1 MATGEPCG
9 DGWIDGA
16 EASAAFERG
25 RAALAAGDLT
35 GGREALLH
43 AASDGGHAGA
53 HQILGGIAFGADD
66 FAQARLHFEAAFSR
80 YRDSGDLA
88 AAVRVAALLA
98 DLHQSILGNH
108 SVAAGWIGRAR
119 TVLHRIGPCVEWG
132 YLALAVVA
140 CDLPNIDEVERNA
153 AVALD
158 LALEYGDSDLE
169 VRALADGGL
178 ALVTQGRFAEGFSRL
193 DQAMAAI
200 TAGEVSDL
208 SMAGKSICAMLTACE
223 RAGDLRRAEEWTRL
237 VEEIMVE
244 RFRANPQVLRM
255 HCRVTFGTALCS
267 VGRWPEAEA
276 ELARALGPD
285 SSLSAYHRSLTLS
298 LLAEIRLL
306 QGRFEEAAVLIE
318 PYEDR
323 LALSAPLAH
332 LHLLRGEP
340 SLAAAVAVRAIGE
353 LRGDR
358 VRLPALLALLVEAE
372 LARGDPFGARR
383 AQERLAVLATETGIP
398 VVAAESDLASGRIHA
413 ACGATDDA
421 LASFG
426 RAQRSLGG
434 EERPALCGVIRL
446 ETAQALADAGDRDG
460 AIAEARA
467 AQIVFERLGADL
479 LTDRTAAL
487 LRHLGWTGRAATRR
501 DTAPVR
507 IAGLTPREREVLGLV
522 RLGLTNA
529 EIGTRLFITPKT
541 AEHHV
546 GRVLTKLGV
555 RSRAEAAAV
564 ATSAMHATP

>member
-1 MATGEPCG
+1 MDPA
-9 DGWIDGA
+9 I
-16 EASAAFERG
+16 AFERG
-25 RAALAAGDLT
+25 RAALAAGDLP
-35 GGREALLH
+35 GGQEALLR
-43 AASDGGHAGA
+43 AAEAGHAGA
-53 HQILGGIAFGADD
+53 HQILGGIAFGDDD
-66 FAQARLHFEAAFSR
+66 FARARLHFEAAFAAH
-80 YRDSGDLA
+80 RDAGDLP

-98 DLHQSILGNH
+98 DFHQSILGHH

-119 TVLHRIGPCVEWG
+119 RMLDRVGPCVEWG
-132 YLALAVVA
+132 YVALAVVA
-140 CDLPNIDEVERNA
+140 CDLPNVHEVERNA

-178 ALVTQGRFAEGFSRL
+178 ALVSQGRFAEGFSRL

-200 TAGEVSDL
+200 TAGEVQDL

-223 RAGDLRRAEEWTRL
+223 RAGDLHRAEEWTGL
-237 VEEIMVE
+237 VEEIMVG
-244 RFRANPQVLRM
+244 RFRANPKVLRM
-255 HCRVTFGTALCS
+255 HCRVAFGTALCS

-276 ELARALGPD
+276 EFARALGPD

-306 QGRFEEAAVLIE
+306 QGRFEEAAALIE

-323 LALSAPLAH
+323 LALSGPRSR

-340 SLAAAVAVRAIGE
+340 AIAAAIAVHALSA

-358 VRLPALLALLVEAE
+358 VRTPPLLALLVEAE
-372 LARGDPFGARR
+372 LARGDPLGALQ
-383 AQERLAVLATETGIP
+383 AQERLATLAAETGIP
-398 VVAAESDLASGRIHA
+398 VVIAEAELARGRIHA
-413 ACGATDDA
+413 SCGATADA
-421 LASFG
+421 LTSF
-426 RAQRSLGG
+426 AQAQLALGDG
-434 EERPALCGVIRL
+434 QRPALCGVIRL

-460 AIAEARA
+460 AIAEAKA
-467 AQIVFERLGADL
+467 AQVVFERLGADL

-487 LRHLGWTGRAATRR
+487 LRHLGWTGRVAARGS
-501 DTAPVR
+501 TAPLR

-529 EIGTRLFITPKT
+529 EIGSRLFITAKT

-564 ATSAMHATP
+564 ATWAIHGTP